1 MIVLKTQQMFMSK
14 ANNVFTEKDYDK
26 VMSDKNI
33 HMTQDQEECVK
44 QNCQNTQK

>member
-1 MIVLKTQQMFMSK
+1 MFMSK

-33 HMTQDQEECVK
+33 HMTQD
-44 QNCQNTQK
+44 